1 MQMILCPRFQ
11 EICEKIYYEET
22 GNITSDIS
30 EIVKV
35 AKNKIF
41 DFDYEIFD
49 SAYKPVLET
58 KIIKHYYLR
67 RLCVADY
74 DKWKL
79 FIENVMNEIMP
90 YYNQFYKA
98 ETMEINPLY
107 NFKINVR
114 HTDSGGDT
122 LQSTTGT
129 TKNISGDVTSENNK
143 AQTIEKDLTNTG
155 SFEKKNNSNVTNTFE
170 SENSTT
176 NNTTSTVE
184 DTVEGITSLSKNES
198 SNKNIT
204 KNNNIDNKTD
214 VSSGTTTQNETSSSK
229 NSSESNDS
237 VNMFNDTPQG
247 RLSDVKSGDYL
258 TDARVINDNK
268 NSDETNRAKGKELV
282 TGKTV
287 TVNGV
292 IETGTDN
299 ETGSVTGSE
308 NGNNSSTENA
318 SSTIENTVNGTENSS
333 ETGNTTGNESGSNTN
348 SETGTV
354 TNNSTT
360 TTTSNSISEETG
372 SIEKNEELTTNRQ
385 YVEEVLGIKDKSQS
399 ELLIK
404 YRESFIN
411 IDMMIIKELGQ
422 IFDSRLYINDY
433 LPHSFDNETD
443 GGDWF

>member
-107 NFKINVR
+107 NFKINVT

-122 LQSTTGT
+122 LQSTTDSNKNST
-129 TKNISGDVTSENNK
+129 ENISSTNEKNENVERNIKNEGTFTSE
-143 AQTIEKDLTNTG
+143 
-155 SFEKKNNSNVTNTFE
+155 
-170 SENSTT
+170 
-176 NNTTSTVE
+176 TTSNRNK
-184 DTVEGITSLSKNES
+184 DITNES
-198 SNKNIT
+198 STSNKSDT
-204 KNNNIDNKTD
+204 
-214 VSSGTTTQNETSSSK
+214 SAGTTTQNE
-229 NSSESNDS
+229 SNTARNTTDTLSS
-237 VNMFNDTPQG
+237 VNKFSDTPQG

-258 TDARVINDNK
+258 TDARVIDDNK
-268 NSDETNRAKGKELV
+268 STDETNTAKGKELV

-287 TVNGV
+287 NVSS
-292 IETGTDN
+292 GTDS
-299 ETGSVTGSE
+299 GSSSEKNQDNGSE
-308 NGNNSSTENA
+308 KGNNS
-318 SSTIENTVNGTENSS
+318 
-333 ETGNTTGNESGSNTN
+333 N
-348 SETGTV
+348 SEIGTITRTANNTITGT
-354 TNNSTT
+354 N
-360 TTTSNSISEETG
+360 ISGEIG
-372 SIEKNEELTTNRQ
+372 NISKSEELTTNRQ